1 MAEDKDNWIEEV
13 FLSMKGSER
22 ARPSHDLLAKIQSR
36 MEGRDNKVVTLYQW
50 KFTAAAAVLLVF
62 MNTMALI
69 YFSQEQ
75 LGNYSDVV
83 SESAQNQSI
92 ISTYQIY

>member
-22 ARPSHDLLAKIQSR
+22 ARPGHDLLVKIQSR
-36 MEGRDNKVVTLYQW
+36 IEGRDHKVVTLHQW

-62 MNTMALI
+62 MNTMALV

-75 LGNYSDVV
+75 LDNYSDVL
-83 SESAQNQSI
+83 SESAQNHSI